1 MVFDE
6 TLHRCIDSY
15 LRYCPRSYD
24 TIYNLPPE
32 AKEKHNVLHKQV
44 FLVCLRAATHK
55 ESKVC
60 SVYLPVLNTT
70 PSESKGCSIKKL
82 EGVVSALKT
91 LEHPLQNRKILQI
104 DPTRIDF

>member
-32 AKEKHNVLHKQV
+32 AKEKHNILHKQV
-44 FLVCLRAATHK
+44 FLVCLRTATHK
-55 ESKVC
+55 ESKVLYFFLILI
-60 SVYLPVLNTT
+60 YLIIFLIYHL
-70 PSESKGCSIKKL
+70 SQWRMHR
-82 EGVVSALKT
+82 A
-91 LEHPLQNRKILQI
+91 
-104 DPTRIDF
+104 